1 MKYCHSLMPNVAP
14 TYKDIANSEELKNH
28 PFYKSK
34 PKTVDTYFKSSLAN
48 SSSTANELLQ
58 GVNPLAGYVH
68 GRSILAQTVQK
79 VVIDNQT
86 PQQAAKWGAREL
98 EAIRRE
104 NVRLLG

>member
-1 MKYCHSLMPNVAP
+1 
-14 TYKDIANSEELKNH
+14 
-28 PFYKSK
+28 
-34 PKTVDTYFKSSLAN
+34 
-48 SSSTANELLQ
+48 LQ